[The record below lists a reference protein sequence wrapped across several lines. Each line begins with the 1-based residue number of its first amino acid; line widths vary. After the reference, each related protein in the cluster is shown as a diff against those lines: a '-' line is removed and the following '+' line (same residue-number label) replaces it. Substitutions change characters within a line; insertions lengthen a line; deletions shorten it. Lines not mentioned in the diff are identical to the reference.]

1 MLGRHPITDGLCG
14 AALGLFLASL
24 DRKKPFGSRVMVG
37 GALGVMLGALVR
49 RSQGARTPAQF
60 VGFNPMLVGWSP
72 PPHPIDFVASFDPRM
87 SKRDQARAILNSY
100 LFDDDT
106 REWAN
111 DGTVK
116 KAFGSAKKP
125 IQKKEDHDP
134 AMLIAAYE
142 NPQSPVWQVRGGR
155 NSWNELDKVVQKAI
169 AKRTKLGPLP
179 KSNYESD
186 PIVIYYYD
194 NDRMKKITYPRMSIP
209 VALNPQNLQWWR
221 WGMGPQ
227 DDASKKKGTDDIHT
241 FETQDPKAIA
251 AERAQPGLF
260 GGSDHPNANRS
271 GGQWHDEGF
280 DAGKDLPGNM
290 GVISS
295 TMMQVIGAVLE
306 IIPGVGTAI
315 GSTLIMA
322 APYVQQIANMV
333 DVTVAGGDNAQALA
347 GISKMLV
354 AAASAGLKYGAGIN
368 VPPMAVTALGATID
382 QVSQSVDAAQKQ
394 KLDFASMWTKVAKKA
409 ASFGKL
415 DDTAAHVIATV
426 LGEDVAGKVFLA
438 GHQAGKL
445 ADLPTVAAIAK
456 IVQPMGAFTDPK
468 ITNLFLLG
476 AGIGHI
482 SQVQEQKGVGVPLP
496 IAHAHAHAANAHAAN
511 AGGVHRTGAFFY
523 DQDLARSGLGNAATP
538 FVQMP
543 YDKAVQAMHLR
554 PEDRYGSRLEHPNW
568 VDWSRWW

>member
-14 AALGLFLASL
+14 AALGLVIASL
-24 DRKKPFGSRVMVG
+24 DKKRSSFGSHAAVG
-37 GALGVMLGALVR
+37 SALGVAVGALVR
-49 RSQGARTPAQF
+49 RSQGARALSSHY
-60 VGFNPMLVGWSP
+60 VGASSMLVGWSP
-72 PPHPIDFVASFDPRM
+72 PPHPIDFVASFDPRA
-87 SKRDQARAILNSY
+87 SKRDQARAVLNSY
-100 LFDDDT
+100 LYDNDT
-106 REWAN
+106 RDWAD

-116 KAFGSAKKP
+116 SAFGSTKKP
-125 IQKKEDHDP
+125 IQKKEDYDP

-142 NPQSPVWQVRGGR
+142 NPQSPVWRVHGGR
-155 NSWNELDKVVQKAI
+155 NSWNELDKAVQKAI

-186 PIVIYYYD
+186 PVVIYYYD

-227 DDASKKKGTDDIHT
+227 DDASKKKGIDDIHT
-241 FETQDPKAIA
+241 FETQDPKSIA
-251 AERAQPGLF
+251 AERAQPGFF
-260 GGSDHPNANRS
+260 GGSDHPNAAGT
-271 GGQWHDEGF
+271 GGHWHDEGF

-295 TMMQVIGAVLE
+295 TMMQVIGTVLE
-306 IIPGVGTAI
+306 VIPGVGTAI

-333 DVTVAGGDNAQALA
+333 DVTVAGGDNAAALA

-354 AAASAGLKYGAGIN
+354 AAASAGLKYGAGVN
-368 VPPMAVTALGATID
+368 VPPMAVQALGVTID

-482 SQVQEQKGVGVPLP
+482 SQVQEQQGVGRAMPTVHGASP
-496 IAHAHAHAANAHAAN
+496 AHAH
-511 AGGVHRTGAFFY
+511 RTHTGFFY
-523 DQDLARSGLGNAATP
+523 DPLLARFGNAMSP
-538 FVQMP
+538 FVSEEVLP

-554 PEDRYGSRLEHPNW
+554 PEDRYGSRLNHPNW